1 MPGDTDGPAD
11 TAVSALRSL
20 ANGRGKP
27 SLQELIDGL
36 AHSLRS
42 TPGLVEPP
50 PPASLQIEALLAS
63 PPARI
68 TSDAARADA
77 SMAPA
82 LEGALRA
89 MAGDYQDSSLERLPR
104 VSEVLAAFAFVL
116 RPEPQRFLRDADGTE
131 ITRLRP
137 VGQE

>member
-1 MPGDTDGPAD
+1 MSKTC
-11 TAVSALRSL
+11 
-20 ANGRGKP
+20 
-27 SLQELIDGL
+27 
-36 AHSLRS
+36 
-42 TPGLVEPP
+42 
-50 PPASLQIEALLAS
+50 IEALSATIAIL
-63 PPARI
+63 
-68 TSDAARADA
+68 TLCLCADA

-137 VGQE
+137 VAKIV